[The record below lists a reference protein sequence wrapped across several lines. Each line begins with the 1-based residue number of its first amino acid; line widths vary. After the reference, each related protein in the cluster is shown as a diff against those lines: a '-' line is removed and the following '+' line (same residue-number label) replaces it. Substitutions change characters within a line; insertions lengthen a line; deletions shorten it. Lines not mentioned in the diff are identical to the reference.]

1 MTASTFLAVL
11 RSARYKKGWEISGS
25 ADVATGIVYVDADV
39 VRAKHGG
46 RFGVRWM
53 SAWVPLHRLTVKK
66 LERLVLDTIAEAEDH
81 ERRERL
87 RFGDRRPFNPHG
99 DA

>member
-1 MTASTFLAVL
+1 MTATTFLDVL
-11 RSARYKKGWEISGS
+11 RSARYKSDWVISGA
-25 ADVATGIVYVDADV
+25 ADVATGIVYVDANV

-53 SAWVPLHRLTVKK
+53 SVWVPLHGLTVKK
-66 LERLVLDTIAEAEDH
+66 LERLVLATIAGAEDH

-87 RFGDRRPFNPHG
+87 RFGTRRPFNPHG
-99 DA
+99 D